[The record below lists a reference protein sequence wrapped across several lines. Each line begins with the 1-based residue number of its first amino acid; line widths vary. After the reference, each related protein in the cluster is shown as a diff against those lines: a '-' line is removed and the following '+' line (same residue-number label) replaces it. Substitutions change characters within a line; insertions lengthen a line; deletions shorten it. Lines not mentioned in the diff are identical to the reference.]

1 MEKVNNMLEDVNT
14 YLREAMRSLVNHLVD
29 RLSPSESGKSK
40 TFKSSTLTNLLEFL
54 NTFDARNLGN
64 DIELAQLVTTAK
76 NVLSGVD
83 SQLLRSDQSIA
94 NVVQNG
100 MGTIKAQL
108 DSLLIKKPI
117 RLYSFDE
124 AA

>member
-1 MEKVNNMLEDVNT
+1 MLEDVNT